1 MNFIGRQKVKKCSKA
16 AVINVGRK
24 ERRVIS
30 KLLVGFVYLK
40 NEIISKSQL
49 MNASYLYFSSYT
61 AVD

>member
-40 NEIISKSQL
+40 NEIIS
-49 MNASYLYFSSYT
+49 
-61 AVD
+61 